1 MTRFI
6 VGALVTTLVLMGFAG
21 LGTTQAQPARIVVYS
36 ALPDLETT
44 LVHREFTKRTGIP
57 VEALSVAAAG
67 TLAARI
73 TAEKDRPRADIF
85 VGGSADFHVPL
96 ARQGLLLAYR
106 SPAAAEAR
114 ISPAYRDPDGFWHG
128 WYLGALAIIVN
139 TDRWDREMA
148 PRRVAKPATWDDLI
162 KPEFRGHFIM
172 PSPITTGGGY
182 IFVASQIF
190 RLGEDRAW
198 AFLRQLNA
206 NASQY
211 TPTAPGTI
219 TLLARGEGIV
229 GMMWAHEGIG
239 ARLAG
244 MQPLETLVPP
254 DTAFEIGAVSI
265 IKGGPNPEGAR
276 AYVDFLMSRVPQ
288 VINASYGF
296 RYPVRGDVPVP
307 TGATAFEQLK
317 FVRYDRQWA
326 IDNMSRVRERWQ
338 REIGR

>member
-1 MTRFI
+1 MRRCLTLC
-6 VGALVTTLVLMGFAG
+6 VLLALVLTGIGA
-21 LGTTQAQPARIVVYS
+21 TQAQTTKIVVYS

-44 LVHREFTKRTGIP
+44 LVHREFTKRTGIQ

-73 TAEKDRPRADIF
+73 RAEKDRPRADIF
-85 VGGSADFHVPL
+85 VGGSADFHAPL
-96 ARQGLLLAYR
+96 ATEGLLLAYR

-114 ISPAYRDPDGFWHG
+114 VSPAYIDPNGFWHG
-128 WYLGALAIIVN
+128 WYLGALGIIIN
-139 TDRWDREMA
+139 ADRWDRDMA
-148 PRRVAKPATWDDLI
+148 PRRIARPATWDDLV

-182 IFVASQIF
+182 IFVAAQIF

-198 AFLRQLNA
+198 AYLRALNA

-219 TLLARGEGIV
+219 TLLARGEGVV

-239 ARLAG
+239 AKLAAL
-244 MQPLETLVPP
+244 QPLDTIVPP

-265 IKGGPNPEGAR
+265 LKGGPNPDGAR
-276 AYVDFLMSRVPQ
+276 AYVDFLMSRTPQ
-288 VINASYGF
+288 DINAKYGY

-307 TGATAFEQLK
+307 MGATPFADLK
-317 FVRYDRQWA
+317 FVKYDRNWA
-326 IDNMSRVRERWQ
+326 IQNQQAVRDRWT
-338 REIGR
+338 REIRR

>member
-1 MTRFI
+1 MRRLT
-6 VGALVTTLVLMGFAG
+6 VGVLLVALVLTG
-21 LGTTQAQPARIVVYS
+21 LGVSYAQQPRIVVYS

-44 LVHREFTKRTGIP
+44 LVNREFTKRTGIP

-73 TAEKDRPRADIF
+73 RAEKDRPRADIF

-96 ARQGLLLAYR
+96 AREGLLLAYR
-106 SPAAAEAR
+106 SPAAAEAKV
-114 ISPAYRDPDGFWHG
+114 SPAYLDPGGFWHG

-148 PRRVAKPATWDDLI
+148 PRRIPKPATWDDLI
-162 KPEFRGHFIM
+162 RPEFRGHFVM

-182 IFVASQIF
+182 IFVAAQIF

-198 AFLRQLNA
+198 AYLKALNA

-219 TLLARGEGIV
+219 TLLARGEAIV
-229 GMMWAHEGIG
+229 GMMWAHEAIG
-239 ARLAG
+239 ARLAAQ
-244 MQPLETLVPP
+244 QPLETTVPP

-265 IKGGPNPEGAR
+265 IKGGPNPEGAK
-276 AYVDFLMSRVPQ
+276 AYVDFLMSRTPQ

-296 RYPVRGDVPVP
+296 RYPVRADVPVP
-307 TGATAFEQLK
+307 MGATAFEKLQ
-317 FVRYDRQWA
+317 FVKYDRQWA
-326 IDNMSRVRERWQ
+326 IDNMTRLRERWQ

>member
-1 MTRFI
+1 MRR
-6 VGALVTTLVLMGFAG
+6 VSVVVLLLTLVLTG
-21 LGTTQAQPARIVVYS
+21 LGVSHAQPARIVVYS

-44 LVHREFTKRTGIP
+44 MVHRQFTQRTGIQ

-73 TAEKDRPRADIF
+73 RAEKDRPRADIY
-85 VGGSADFHVPL
+85 VGGSADFHAPL
-96 ARQGLLLAYR
+96 ASEGLLLAYK
-106 SPAAAEAR
+106 SPAAVEAKVN
-114 ISPAYRDPDGFWHG
+114 PAYLDPNGFWHG
-128 WYLGALAIIVN
+128 WYLGALAIIIN

-148 PRRVAKPATWDDLI
+148 PRRVAKPATWDDLL

-182 IFVASQIF
+182 IFVAAQIF

-198 AFLRQLNA
+198 AWLQQLNA

-229 GMMWAHEGIG
+229 GMQWAHEGIG
-239 ARLAG
+239 ARLAS
-244 MQPLETLVPP
+244 MQPLETIVPP

-265 IKGGPNPEGAR
+265 IKGGPNPAGAR
-276 AYVDFLMSRVPQ
+276 AYVDFLMSRTPQ

-296 RYPVRGDVPVP
+296 RYPVRADVPVP
-307 TGATAFEQLK
+307 MGATAFDQLK
-317 FVRYDRQWA
+317 FVKYDRAWA
-326 IDNMSRVRERWQ
+326 IENMTRLRERWQ
-338 REIGR
+338 RDIRR

>member
-1 MTRFI
+1 MKRYLTLC
-6 VGALVTTLVLMGFAG
+6 VLLALVLTGYSV
-21 LGTTQAQPARIVVYS
+21 TQAQTTKIVVYS

-44 LVHREFTKRTGIP
+44 LVHREFTKRTGIQ

-73 TAEKDRPRADIF
+73 TAERARPRADIF
-85 VGGSADFHVPL
+85 VGGSADFHAPL
-96 ARQGLLLAYR
+96 ATEGLLLAYR

-114 ISPAYRDPDGFWHG
+114 VNPAYIDPNGFWHG
-128 WYLGALAIIVN
+128 WYLGALGIIIN
-139 TDRWDREMA
+139 TDRFERDMA
-148 PRRVAKPATWDDLI
+148 PRRVARPATWDDLL

-182 IFVASQIF
+182 IFVAAQIF

-198 AFLRQLNA
+198 AYLRALNA

-219 TLLARGEGIV
+219 TLLARGEGVV

-239 ARLAG
+239 AKLAAL
-244 MQPLETLVPP
+244 QPLDTIVPP

-265 IKGGPNPEGAR
+265 LKGGPNPDGAR
-276 AYVDFLMSRVPQ
+276 AYVDFLMSRTPQ
-288 VINASYGF
+288 DINAKYGY

-307 TGATAFEQLK
+307 MGATPFADLK
-317 FVRYDRQWA
+317 FVKYDRNWA
-326 IDNMSRVRERWQ
+326 IQNQQAVRDRWT
-338 REIGR
+338 REIRR